1 MALDTDDEI
10 LQDFLVEATEI
21 LEGLNEQLVELESQ
35 PEDSDLLNAI
45 FRGFH
50 TIKGGAGFLALDAM
64 VNLCHKCE
72 DLFNILRQGERVVD
86 AEMMDTFL
94 KVLDILNVM
103 FEETKSGEYPTE
115 ADEDIMAQLAYYLD
129 PDGSPVVEATA
140 EPEATVEA
148 EVTAETTSSAASDDE
163 ITEDEFE
170 NLLDE
175 IHGSSTP
182 AVSKPEASPP
192 PETQSNEISEDEFE
206 NLLDQLHGN
215 AAPGVINAEPTP
227 ADIAPTP
234 AAAESSDDISEA
246 EFEALL
252 DELQGKKNVA
262 APAKEKSS
270 AKAKKAEPVKKEQ
283 PEIKPAAKAK
293 KPKAKEKQQES
304 AEANA
309 APTVKQA
316 ETSVRVDTSR
326 LDEIMNM
333 VGELVL
339 VRNRISTLEAAF
351 EDEEMAKAV
360 NNLAVVTSDLQTSV
374 MRTRMQPIKK
384 VFGRFPRVVRD
395 LARNLKKD
403 INLELRGEDT
413 DLDKNLVEA
422 LADPLVHLVRNAVDH
437 GIEMPDVREEAGKP
451 RQGQIVL
458 GAAQEGDHILLTI
471 SDDGA
476 GMDANI
482 LRKKA
487 VEKGMMDEE
496 SASRLTDSECYAL
509 IFAPG
514 FSLKQE
520 ISDISGRGVGMDVVK
535 TSITKL
541 NGVIEIDSDVGKGT
555 TLSIKV
561 PLTLAIMP
569 TLMVMLGDQIFALPL
584 VNVNEIFHFDLSK
597 TNSSVVFQDNTL
609 SIDGVKLLDD
619 EGNTL
624 FVRADTAVIEDNTL
638 IIDDA
643 FAFGLSNQQKIAVN
657 CETGIETRE
666 IQETACKGGH
676 FDSSAQQN
684 KLPNEVGKRQVR
696 FFDLNNDL
704 TQLKRFR
711 IETDYPNNSVKL
723 YTSGYREAIYKADG
737 ETLIE
742 DPTPCEEQAVL
753 DNLFNA
759 FPVEVREASDFEGV
773 RLTTVPDAGYDFVFE
788 LEDDGSVK
796 QDENGAGIIDQNLLP
811 TPIFTFNGT
820 AVPSRQ

>member
-1 MALDTDDEI
+1 MMALDTDDEI

-50 TIKGGAGFLALDAM
+50 TIKGGAGFLALDSM

-72 DLFNILRQGERVVD
+72 DLFNLLRQGERVVD
-86 AEMMDTFL
+86 AEMMDSFL

-103 FEETKSGEYPTE
+103 FDETKSGEYPTQ

-129 PDGSPVVEATA
+129 PDASPVVESTP
-140 EPEATVEA
+140 EPEIVADATESVA
-148 EVTAETTSSAASDDE
+148 GNDE
-163 ITEDEFE
+163 FTEDEFE

-175 IHGSSTP
+175 IHSNSTP
-182 AVSKPEASPP
+182 GADKAEAAPVP
-192 PETQSNEISEDEFE
+192 AAQSDEISEDEFE

-215 AAPGVINAEPTP
+215 AVPGAVNVEPAP
-227 ADIAPTP
+227 ADVAPTP
-234 AAAESSDDISEA
+234 PAAESSDDISEE

-252 DELQGKKNVA
+252 DELQGKKKVA
-262 APAKEKSS
+262 APAKEKNNV
-270 AKAKKAEPVKKEQ
+270 KAEKVEPVKKE
-283 PEIKPAAKAK
+283 KPLAKAK
-293 KPKAKEKQQES
+293 TKKKEKPQES
-304 AEANA
+304 AEAKT

-339 VRNRISTLEAAF
+339 VRNRISTLEAAL
-351 EDEEMAKAV
+351 EDEEMAKAA
-360 NNLAVVTSDLQTSV
+360 NNLAVVTSDLQTAV

-403 INLELRGEDT
+403 INLELQGEET

-437 GIEMPDVREEAGKP
+437 GIEMPDVREAAGKP
-451 RQGQIVL
+451 RQGHIIL

-496 SASRLTDSECYAL
+496 SASRLTESECYAL

-514 FSLKQE
+514 FSLKKE

-541 NGVIEIDSDVGKGT
+541 NGVVEINSEVGKGT

-584 VNVNEIFHFDLSK
+584 VNVNEIFHLDLTK
-597 TNSSVVFQDNTL
+597 TNIV
-609 SIDGVKLLDD
+609 DG
-619 EGNTL
+619 
-624 FVRADTAVIEDNTL
+624 
-638 IIDDA
+638 
-643 FAFGLSNQQKIAVN
+643 
-657 CETGIETRE
+657 
-666 IQETACKGGH
+666 QETIIVR
-676 FDSSAQQN
+676 N
-684 KLPNEVGKRQVR
+684 KALPLFYLRKW
-696 FFDLNNDL
+696 L
-704 TQLKRFR
+704 T
-711 IETDYPNNSVKL
+711 N
-723 YTSGYREAIYKADG
+723 
-737 ETLIE
+737 
-742 DPTPCEEQAVL
+742 
-753 DNLFNA
+753 
-759 FPVEVREASDFEGV
+759 
-773 RLTTVPDAGYDFVFE
+773 
-788 LEDDGSVK
+788 
-796 QDENGAGIIDQNLLP
+796 
-811 TPIFTFNGT
+811 TFNETEKSDIEHVVIVNVGT
-820 AVPSRQ
+820 QRVGFVVDQLIGQEEVVIKPLGAMLHGTKGLAGATITGDGRISLILDFPELMNAYANRGY